1 MVMNKLLQVHQNKLC
16 IKLVK
21 IVLSNLSCKKFEP
34 CHFKKNRT
42 SMEKSFIMDVLS
54 YNNAYLLV
62 I

>member
-34 CHFKKNRT
+34 CHFKKIEHPWRRALSWMFYYT
-42 SMEKSFIMDVLS
+42 IMLI
-54 YNNAYLLV
+54 YW
-62 I
+62 